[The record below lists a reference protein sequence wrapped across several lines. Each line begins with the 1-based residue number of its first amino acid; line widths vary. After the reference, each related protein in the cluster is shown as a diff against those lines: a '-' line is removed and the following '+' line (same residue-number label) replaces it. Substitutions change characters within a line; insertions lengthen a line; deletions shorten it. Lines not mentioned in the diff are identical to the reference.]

1 MIYIELK
8 ESGFESEID
17 TYFKELDKLTENI
30 ADDVTAIADEAIHE
44 NILLSRGIDGK
55 PVTPLAP
62 FTVAL
67 KSFLGY
73 PYPSRPLYMSGDMLN
88 SVMSD
93 KNHNIFI
100 SGKADDYAWRVVYG
114 INEAGRDQPPRDFF
128 HVFDSPSTDKTINK
142 SIKMFYR

>member
-1 MIYIELK
+1 MIYIDLK
-8 ESGFESEID
+8 QEGFESEID

-30 ADDVTAIADEAIHE
+30 ADDVTAITEEAIHE

-55 PVTPLAP
+55 PVVPLSP
-62 FTVAL
+62 YTIFI
-67 KSFLGY
+67 KSIRNY

-93 KNHNIFI
+93 SNHNIYI
-100 SGKADDYAWRVVYG
+100 GGKPDNYAWRVVYG
-114 INEAGRDQPPRDFF
+114 AGGGDQPPRDFF